1 MYELNRELKNYQYIN
16 IQKVNNLY
24 FQSLD
29 SILKRLSYTLS
40 LKFGKV
46 DLSTNIDA
54 KNKDTHAKI
63 IAVYE
68 YLKKKNYLFEPE
80 DNLMYNE
87 FYFTLEK
94 LQLRKVIIDGSMID
108 SAFQTDKI
116 NIWISEDRRF
126 SKYREKSPLILVS
139 DNLHDKMSA
148 MDGSSGYSI
157 FKQLMENYLQC
168 SDFSIKNINNDIKIN
183 FANDPVK
190 YLKQLGCFISDKS
203 DYEVLWEKRAILKDD
218 SYNIVFTFAYPLFIA
233 KQYTRRF

>member
-1 MYELNRELKNYQYIN
+1 MQSGVRTVRQQGFGNLRGMSMRNVSERPKTSYLANAVSSGYSRNRNTVRHQARGIGR
-16 IQKVNNLY
+16 I
-24 FQSLD
+24 S
-29 SILKRLSYTLS
+29 
-40 LKFGKV
+40 
-46 DLSTNIDA
+46 A
-54 KNKDTHAKI
+54 
-63 IAVYE
+63 IA
-68 YLKKKNYLFEPE
+68 
-80 DNLMYNE
+80 
-87 FYFTLEK
+87 
-94 LQLRKVIIDGSMID
+94 
-108 SAFQTDKI
+108 
-116 NIWISEDRRF
+116 
-126 SKYREKSPLILVS
+126 ILVIEVFMIGLFYVS
-139 DNLHDKMSA
+139 EQSKVTTYDYKMSA

>member
-1 MYELNRELKNYQYIN
+1 MYELNRELKNYLYIN

-80 DNLMYNE
+80 DNLM
-87 FYFTLEK
+87 
-94 LQLRKVIIDGSMID
+94 
-108 SAFQTDKI
+108 
-116 NIWISEDRRF
+116 
-126 SKYREKSPLILVS
+126 
-139 DNLHDKMSA
+139 
-148 MDGSSGYSI
+148 
-157 FKQLMENYLQC
+157 
-168 SDFSIKNINNDIKIN
+168 
-183 FANDPVK
+183 
-190 YLKQLGCFISDKS
+190 
-203 DYEVLWEKRAILKDD
+203 
-218 SYNIVFTFAYPLFIA
+218 
-233 KQYTRRF
+233 